1 MWISTNFSNIYLASI
16 RFKTLQYFC
25 NTLYKSQHIPM
36 VLGILPNQYLY
47 SGTIY
52 IYLNAVHS
60 PKENIPDTEELG
72 SDSLLHNHHSSPLLG
87 IFCCSISQ
95 NSSQSCEFAYI
106 TVN

>member
-1 MWISTNFSNIYLASI
+1 
-16 RFKTLQYFC
+16 
-25 NTLYKSQHIPM
+25 
-36 VLGILPNQYLY
+36 
-47 SGTIY
+47 
-52 IYLNAVHS
+52 VHS